1 MSAENMCQAPAIDK
15 IKESSVSDTSNQN
28 EISYAA
34 PIQSIINSAAR
45 LAPNLQP
52 HCNNT
57 SPKTGN
63 NKDTSLCSLRKMP
76 WLPWI
81 IALIVVA
88 IIEIGFFNLGYW
100 RTHQLPAVT
109 QGAPE
114 VGAGLRSLGNDEY
127 EIIKPSEATITVPI
141 SSASDAGPVYVGSVR
156 VMENTSPDTQQVA
169 FAIKTP
175 GKDGRWVDAR
185 ESDGAWEAPR
195 HTLWYSNL
203 PSSQMLLF
211 GTKRSIY
218 EGVSA
223 RITFLGDQGLKVAFS
238 GMQVNATIPFT
249 INSIRLCMELIAAAF
264 FVVFRPSSRIYR
276 MRVNTKSAR
285 QNIALAIYILA
296 CTATLTYIA
305 RLTNTHVF
313 ESLGNFWIDTEQ
325 YQRLGDALIRGHTW
339 LDLPVDP
346 QLANMPNPYSFYDR
360 TELVQQHGMQYF
372 WDHAYYDGHYYC
384 YFGVVPAVLL
394 FVPFQLLTGE
404 WMPTWLAL
412 GVFFAIAS
420 LFGTLLVRTMA
431 QKYFPNT
438 SLGIIWLS
446 IIGLGLGTNLFT
458 YARRSDFY
466 GIPITAAIAFVFAG
480 LWFWIKSKREDGT
493 VSILGLGTN
502 LFTYARRS
510 DFYGIPITAAIAF
523 VFAGLW
529 FWIKSKRE
537 DGTVSI
543 PLVMAGSFCMALLL
557 GTRPQFLAAWVL
569 AFPIFWDEIFQRR
582 TLFSRMGFGATVSAI
597 APFAVVAVPIL
608 AYNYVRF
615 HSILNF
621 GQSYNLTGYDMTS
634 RHASPYLMPRVLF
647 NALFQPIST
656 CSEFP
661 FITMVDTYV
670 EAPNEPSLGGYFA
683 VAPIA
688 IFALF
693 TWIVRR
699 QLANH
704 NVWGIAITTVTVAC
718 IVVFVDSYIS
728 GTTMRY
734 YGDSGYLFILAAILT
749 IFNVWGIAITTVTVA
764 CIVVFVDSYIS
775 GTTMRYY
782 GDSGYLF
789 ILAAILTIFAYANS
803 DSLYDT
809 NFAQETLNTGA
820 VSSIGLRTLIVVV
833 EIAVCITAII
843 TFLGMFT
850 QGLLGSWNN
859 QIPALF
865 DEVKSWFIGLTA

>member
-1 MSAENMCQAPAIDK
+1 MQCNQTKRSRPLRIQIFVFSHDGGCHTCCNINHCMSAENMCQAPAIDK

-52 HCNNT
+52 HSNNT

-285 QNIALAIYILA
+285 QNIALAIYIFA
-296 CTATLTYIA
+296 YTATLTYIA

-446 IIGLGLGTNLFT
+446 IISLGLGTNLFT

-480 LWFWIKSKREDGT
+480 LWFWIK
-493 VSILGLGTN
+493 
-502 LFTYARRS
+502 A
-510 DFYGIPITAAIAF
+510 
-523 VFAGLW
+523 
-529 FWIKSKRE
+529 KRE

-543 PLVMAGSFCMALLL
+543 PLVMTGSFCMALLL

-569 AFPIFWDEIFQRR
+569 AFPIFWDEIFHRR
-582 TLFSRMGFGATVSAI
+582 TLFSRKGFGATVSAI

-693 TWIVRR
+693 TWVVRR

-704 NVWGIAITTVTVAC
+704 
-718 IVVFVDSYIS
+718 
-728 GTTMRY
+728 
-734 YGDSGYLFILAAILT
+734 
-749 IFNVWGIAITTVTVA
+749 NVWGIAITTVTVA

-809 NFAQETLNTGA
+809 NFTQETLSTGA

-850 QGLLGSWNN
+850 QGLLGSWDN

>member
-1 MSAENMCQAPAIDK
+1 MAQPVAIGLNRTLQCNQTKRSRPLRIQIFVFSHDGGCHTCCNINHCMSAENMCQAPAIDK

-493 VSILGLGTN
+493 VSI
-502 LFTYARRS
+502 
-510 DFYGIPITAAIAF
+510 
-523 VFAGLW
+523 
-529 FWIKSKRE
+529 
-537 DGTVSI
+537 

-749 IFNVWGIAITTVTVA
+749 IF
-764 CIVVFVDSYIS
+764 
-775 GTTMRYY
+775 
-782 GDSGYLF
+782 
-789 ILAAILTIFAYANS
+789 AYANS